1 MACFLAPVAEAVV
14 TTIIKEGVKRKEE
27 KHIEDKKINKDSK
40 TKTPKNEISFS
51 KKLGWLNNMLWGGS
65 ALLAYEHIWHGEVT
79 PWFPFLTAAQN
90 PEETS
95 VMLHEISTV
104 GVSMAVLVTL
114 AWVGMVL
121 VSNYLEK
128 KEKVIQKTQLIK

>member
-40 TKTPKNEISFS
+40 TKTSKNEISFS

-104 GVSMAVLVTL
+104 GVSMAVLVTV

>member
-40 TKTPKNEISFS
+40 TKTSKNEISFS